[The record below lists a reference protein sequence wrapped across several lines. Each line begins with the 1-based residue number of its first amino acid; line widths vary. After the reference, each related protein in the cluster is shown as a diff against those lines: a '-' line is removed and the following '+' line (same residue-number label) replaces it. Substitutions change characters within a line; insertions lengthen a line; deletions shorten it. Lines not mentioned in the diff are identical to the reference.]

1 MNPFQFW
8 SLRPASVSRLLA
20 AVLILAPLCG
30 CQSTYY
36 AAWEKLGKHK
46 RDLLRDY
53 VLDAS
58 KDQEAAKVEFK
69 DALTRLKE
77 ITSFDGGKLEEAYRL
92 VEKDHK
98 RCSERAASIR
108 SRIRDIEDVSA
119 ALFKEWEQEIT
130 TYSSDTLRA
139 SSQSKLRET
148 RQRYETLHTA
158 LQRSSDSMTP
168 VLARLNDQ
176 SLFLKHNLNAQAI
189 GALKGE
195 VVSIDSDIQ
204 KLIAEMNVSISRA
217 DEFIKGLPQ

>member
-1 MNPFQFW
+1 MNQCQFR
-8 SLRPASVSRLLA
+8 SSYATSVVQFLA
-20 AVLILAPLCG
+20 AIAIVAALCG

-53 VLDAS
+53 VQDAS
-58 KDQEAAKVEFK
+58 KEQQKAKVEFK

-77 ITSFDGGKLEEAYRL
+77 ITGFDGGKLEEACRL

-98 RCSERAASIR
+98 RCSNRAASIG
-108 SRIRDIEDVSA
+108 SRVKDIEDVSA

-130 TYSSDTLRA
+130 TYSSNTLRA

-158 LQRSSDSMTP
+158 LQRSLDSMTP

-176 SLFLKHNLNAQAI
+176 ALFLKHNLNAQAI

-204 KLIAEMNVSISRA
+204 KLITEMNASISRA
-217 DEFIKGLPQ
+217 DEFIKGLP